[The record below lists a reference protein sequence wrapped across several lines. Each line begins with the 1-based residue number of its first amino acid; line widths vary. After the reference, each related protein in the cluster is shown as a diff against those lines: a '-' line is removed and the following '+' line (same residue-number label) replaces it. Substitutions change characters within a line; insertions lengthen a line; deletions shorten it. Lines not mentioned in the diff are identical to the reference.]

1 MMKKFTQLIFFL
13 ITIVILGG
21 VCSFAS
27 IWAFLL
33 FSVDN
38 FDEFIT
44 LIGRIF
50 FSLCLGLGVVW
61 LYVKNYGIGG
71 LYKFN

>member
-1 MMKKFTQLIFFL
+1 MLKKFTQLIFFL

-21 VCSFAS
+21 VCSFVS
-27 IWAFLL
+27 IWIFLL
-33 FSVDN
+33 FSAEN
-38 FDEFIT
+38 FDEFIK
-44 LIGRIF
+44 LIGCIS

>member
-1 MMKKFTQLIFFL
+1 MMKNFTQLIFFL

-21 VCSFAS
+21 VCSFVS

-38 FDEFIT
+38 FDEFIK
-44 LIGRIF
+44 LVGSIF
-50 FSLCLGLGVVW
+50 LSLCLGLGVVW